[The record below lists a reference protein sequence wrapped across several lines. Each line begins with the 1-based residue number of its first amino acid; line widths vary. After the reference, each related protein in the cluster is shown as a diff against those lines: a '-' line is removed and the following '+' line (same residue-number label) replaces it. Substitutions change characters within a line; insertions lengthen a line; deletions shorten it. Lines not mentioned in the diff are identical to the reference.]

1 MAKFHGTKINPKR
14 FSVSQLKYYAI
25 LVPVALFMI
34 LPVIYVVN
42 QAFKPLDELFMFPP
56 RFFVEKPSLEN
67 FQDLWRTASTTGV
80 PMSRYLFNSVVI
92 TALTMAITIVITA
105 SSAYVLSKKKFKA
118 KKLLLGINQTA
129 LMFVPIAV
137 IIPRYLIIVNTG
149 IANSIWAHILPL
161 IAMPVGLFLV
171 KQFIDQVPDSLI
183 EAARID
189 GAGEMTILLRVIMP
203 LIKPAL
209 ATVAILT
216 FQIVW
221 NYVEASNLYVTDET
235 LKTFAF
241 YLNTLAAPTSG
252 NTIAGIGMAA
262 AASLILFIPNIIIF
276 IIMQSN
282 VMDTMG
288 HSGIK

>member
-1 MAKFHGTKINPKR
+1 MAKFQGTKINPQR
-14 FSVSQLKYYAI
+14 FSTSQIKYYLI
-25 LVPVALFMI
+25 LIPVALFMV
-34 LPVIYVVN
+34 LPVVYVVN

-56 RFFVEKPSLEN
+56 RFLVQKPTLDN
-67 FQDLWRTASTTGV
+67 FKDLWRTASTTGV
-80 PMSRYLFNSVVI
+80 PMSRYLFNSILI
-92 TALTMAITIVITA
+92 TILTMILTIMITA
-105 SSAYVLSKKKFKA
+105 SSAYVLSKKNFKA
-118 KKLLLGINQTA
+118 KNVMLGINQAA

-137 IIPRYLIIVNTG
+137 IIPRYLIIINSGIGNT
-149 IANSIWAHILPL
+149 IWAHVLPL

-171 KQFIDQVPDSLI
+171 KQFVDQVPDVLI

-189 GAGEMTILLRVIMP
+189 GASEFTILLKVILP

-209 ATVAILT
+209 ATVGILT
-216 FQIVW
+216 FQVVW

-241 YLNTLAAPTSG
+241 YMSTLTRPASG
-252 NTIAGIGMAA
+252 NAIAGIGMSAA
-262 AASLILFIPNIIIF
+262 ATLILFIPNMVVF

>member
-1 MAKFHGTKINPKR
+1 MAKFQGTKINPQR
-14 FSVSQLKYYAI
+14 FSVSQLKYYLI
-25 LVPVALFMI
+25 LIPVAMFMV

-56 RFFVEKPSLEN
+56 RFFVQKPSMDN

-80 PMSRYLFNSVVI
+80 PMSRYLFNSILI
-92 TALTMAITIVITA
+92 TILTMILTIMITA
-105 SSAYVLSKKKFKA
+105 SSAYVLSKKNFKA
-118 KKLLLGINQTA
+118 KKLMLGINQAA

-137 IIPRYLIIVNTG
+137 IIPRYLIIINTG
-149 IANSIWAHILPL
+149 IGNTIWAHVLPL
-161 IAMPVGLFLV
+161 VAMPVGLFLV
-171 KQFIDQVPDSLI
+171 KQFIDQVPDVLI

-189 GAGEMTILLRVIMP
+189 GASEFTILLKVIIP

-216 FQIVW
+216 FQVVW
-221 NYVEASNLYVTDET
+221 NYVEASNLYVQDET

-241 YLNTLAAPTSG
+241 YLSTLTRPASG
-252 NTIAGIGMAA
+252 NAIAGIGMAA
-262 AASLILFIPNIIIF
+262 AASLILFIPNMIVF